1 MTGTSRPTS
10 TAKVARARKPRVRPS
25 AGRAA
30 KAQSLI
36 GMALA
41 LEAEPRTY
49 DQMEADFGI
58 SRSTAYRILEDLR
71 VLFGTAFSEE
81 MRADDGGMKKC
92 FSVRVGASLELAGF
106 SSNDVLLVREAGRR
120 FQRSNRPADA
130 TRMEFLANNV
140 MVGLRRPGAAKVDVA
155 ALLEREG
162 LAMRPGPKP
171 GIDGAILSSLRDA
184 ILAARV
190 IEIDYVSRTQGTRAR
205 RAIEPHGILYGNRNY
220 VVGYPEGREARS
232 PTLFALPGIKSLVVT
247 KRNFTFRPG
256 FDMQAFASASF
267 GVWHGD
273 EVAVRWRF
281 AAHRASDVMET
292 RFHASETKTVLGD
305 GSVEVC
311 FTAHGQLEMLF
322 HLFTW
327 EDAILE
333 IDPPELRDRYRV
345 LIERVRAA
353 IDRMGD
359 APVAPPAPRGEG
371 GD

>member
-1 MTGTSRPTS
+1 MTGTSRPTGA
-10 TAKVARARKPRVRPS
+10 AKVARARKPRVRPS

-30 KAQSLI
+30 KAKSLI
-36 GMALA
+36 DMALA

-58 SRSTAYRILEDLR
+58 SRSTAYRVLEDLR
-71 VLFGTAFSEE
+71 VLFGTAFREE
-81 MRADDGGMKKC
+81 MRAEDGGMKR
-92 FSVRVGASLELAGF
+92 FSVQLGASRALAGF

-130 TRMEFLANNV
+130 TRMELLANQV
-140 MVGLRRPGAAKVDVA
+140 MVGLGRPGAAKVDVM

-184 ILAARV
+184 ILAGRV
-190 IEIDYVSRTQGTRAR
+190 IEIDYVSRTRGTQAS

-220 VVGYPEGREARS
+220 VVGYPEAREARS

-247 KRNFTFRPG
+247 TRSFAFRPS

-273 EVAVRWRF
+273 EISVRWRF
-281 AAHRASDVMET
+281 AAHRATDVMET
-292 RFHASETKTVLGD
+292 RFHASETKKVLED

-333 IDPPELRDRYRV
+333 IDPPELRELYRKLV
-345 LIERVRAA
+345 GRVQAA
-353 IDRMGD
+353 LGRMG
-359 APVAPPAPRGEG
+359 G
-371 GD
+371 G

>member
-1 MTGTSRPTS
+1 MTGTSRPTGA
-10 TAKVARARKPRVRPS
+10 AKVARARKPRVRPS

-30 KAQSLI
+30 KAKSLI
-36 GMALA
+36 DMALA

-58 SRSTAYRILEDLR
+58 SRSTAYRVLEDLR
-71 VLFGTAFSEE
+71 VLFGTAFREE
-81 MRADDGGMKKC
+81 MRAEDGGMKR
-92 FSVRVGASLELAGF
+92 FSVQLGASRALAGF

-130 TRMEFLANNV
+130 TRMELLANQV
-140 MVGLRRPGAAKVDVA
+140 MVGLGRPGAAKVDVM
-155 ALLEREG
+155 ALL
-162 LAMRPGPKP
+162 
-171 GIDGAILSSLRDA
+171 AILSSLRDA
-184 ILAARV
+184 ILAGRV
-190 IEIDYVSRTQGTRAR
+190 IEIDYVSRTRGTQAS

-220 VVGYPEGREARS
+220 VVGYPEAREARS

-247 KRNFTFRPG
+247 TRSFAFRPG

-273 EVAVRWRF
+273 EISVRWRF
-281 AAHRASDVMET
+281 AAHRATDVMET
-292 RFHASETKTVLGD
+292 RFHASETKKVLED

-333 IDPPELRDRYRV
+333 IDPPELRELYRKLV
-345 LIERVRAA
+345 GRVQAA
-353 IDRMGD
+353 LGRMG
-359 APVAPPAPRGEG
+359 G
-371 GD
+371 G